1 MFETRVNKI
10 AEFDGL
16 NKRKLW
22 EGWLQWANRLSRI
35 DSDNI
40 KRRQFTRENF
50 KLNSFMDMYSINHP
64 TGGGAV
70 IGRGSTLIAG
80 SEKFITLETSG
91 EYWITWSLTL
101 QSKTPSGCRTAFAMP
116 FIGDSLIGA
125 AQDCYCEMGWYNNQE
140 LAEVVER
147 PATSV
152 GRFGLIDEDEVDS
165 LRYATEMPWDEAFG
179 KQGMFV
185 QSQSFISR
193 KNLIPPQLKINDYV
207 HLSGSGGAYVSRS
220 TGSIGI
226 IVNGFKGSRFKI
238 VSSSISIHKRSR

>member
-1 MFETRVNKI
+1 MFETRVHKI

-50 KLNSFMDMYSINHP
+50 RLNSFIEMYSINHP
-64 TGGGAV
+64 AGGGS
-70 IGRGSTLIAG
+70 ILGKGSNLIAG
-80 SEKFITLETSG
+80 SEEFITLETSG

-101 QSKTPSGCRTAFAMP
+101 KVKTGGCRTAFAMP
-116 FIGDSLIGA
+116 FIGDSFIGS

-140 LAEVVER
+140 LAEAVKR
-147 PATSV
+147 SATSV
-152 GRFGLIDEDEVDS
+152 GRFGLLDEDEVEQIRHQTD
-165 LRYATEMPWDEAFG
+165 MPWEDAYGKKGVHIQTRAFTG
-179 KQGMFV
+179 GTKE
-185 QSQSFISR
+185 
-193 KNLIPPQLKINDYV
+193 LIPPQLKTGGFV

-226 IVNGFKGSRFKI
+226 LVSGFKGSRFDI
-238 VSSSISIHKRSR
+238 MSSSISIHKRSR